1 MDHLAHLRRDYAH
14 EADQSLT
21 TSHPFEL
28 MHAWLTDAVEIPGA
42 DEPNAIALATAD
54 PHGVPSVRMVLVKG
68 FDPTRGALSIYT
80 GLGSRK
86 AADLTVNPRAAG
98 TMWWP
103 HLHRQLRVVGTVE
116 LIDRAEVD
124 AYFISRPEG
133 SQASARASFQST
145 PARGPEVFTEQYEA
159 VLRESANM
167 PATAPDHWGGY
178 RIVPDEIEFWHGRTN
193 RAHDRVLFVRTG
205 STSEA
210 TLLDRAAAA
219 GIDDAIQ
226 PCDASGT
233 WKRCW
238 LQP

>member
-28 MHAWLTDAVEIPGA
+28 MRTWLGDAVEIPGA

-54 PHGVPSVRMVLVKG
+54 VSGAPSVRMVLVKG
-68 FDPTRGALSIYT
+68 FDVATGAISFYT

-86 AADLTVNPRAAG
+86 AAELADNPRAAG

-103 HLHRQLRVVGTVE
+103 HLHRQMRVVGNIEV
-116 LIDRAEVD
+116 IDRADVD
-124 AYFISRPEG
+124 AYFMSRPEG
-133 SQASARASFQST
+133 SRASARASQQST
-145 PARGPEVFTEQYEA
+145 PAAGPEVFAEQYAA
-159 VLRESANM
+159 VIRDSAAA
-167 PATAPDHWGGY
+167 PAHAPEHWGGY

-193 RAHDRVLFVRTG
+193 RAHDRVVFVRTG
-205 STSEA
+205 SAAER
-210 TLLDRAAAA
+210 TLRKRAIAA
-219 GIDDAIQ
+219 GTESAIQSCDDAGI
-226 PCDASGT
+226 
-233 WKRCW
+233 WNRCW